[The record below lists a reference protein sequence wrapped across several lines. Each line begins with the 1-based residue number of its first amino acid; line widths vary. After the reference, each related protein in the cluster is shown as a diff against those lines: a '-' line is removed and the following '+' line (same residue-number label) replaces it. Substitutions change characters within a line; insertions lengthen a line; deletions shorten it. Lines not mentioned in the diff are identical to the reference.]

1 MNRTIMQILT
11 LVLLVLMQTGCSKD
25 VDSPSQEGNALKNNS
40 PTPVYQNIAIETD
53 QAIYKPGDEVVFS
66 LQAASYPAQTK
77 IRYKHLGKT
86 LNEVPF
92 SGLTWKWKLPS
103 TDFQGYLA
111 EVYASDGT
119 RETIFASIAIDASSS
134 WTRFPRY
141 GFLSDYSQLGD
152 DRIQSVMEN
161 LNRHHINGIQFY
173 DWHNKHHQP
182 MALEGSGPASK
193 WKDIGGRDIYYS
205 TVKKYIES
213 AHRLNMKAMF
223 YNLVFGAWENAEADG
238 VKKEWYVLKD
248 AQHMNREVMTLPKPP
263 FLSHIYWLDASN
275 TGWQKYIQNENRKI
289 YQHLDFD
296 GYHMDQ
302 LGDWG
307 MHYTYEGEALQVD
320 KTYKSFI
327 EAIKAE
333 QPSKFIAMNA
343 VNQYGQKYIAN
354 SPADFLYTEVWKPN
368 DTYADLAYVIQQN
381 DAFSNYSKN
390 TVLAAYMNYDLAE
403 KKGFFNT
410 ASVLMTNA
418 VIFAFGGSHLELGEH
433 MLGKEYFPNNNLSMK
448 DDLKEALVSYY
459 DFLVAYQNLLRDG
472 GTLNQVTVQSDDG
485 KLPLNNWPPSQGSAA
500 VVCKKVGNRQ
510 VLHFLNYIGSKT
522 MQWRD
527 NKGEQVAPA
536 QLNDC
541 KISVQTTQPVKKVWV
556 ASPDVAGAAS
566 RELSFISKDNQVTFI
581 LPELKYWSM
590 VVLEHE

>member
-1 MNRTIMQILT
+1 MNSTTMQIFT
-11 LVLLVLMQTGCSKD
+11 LVLLVLLQAGCSKNID
-25 VDSPSQEGNALKNNS
+25 TPSPEDNLLKENLPS
-40 PTPVYQNIAIETD
+40 PEFLNRYIKTD
-53 QAIYKPGDEVVFS
+53 KAVYKPGDEVLFT
-66 LQAASYPAQTK
+66 LQAASYSANAK

-86 LNEVPF
+86 LADVSLP
-92 SGLTWKWKLPS
+92 GLSWKWKLPE
-103 TDFQGYLA
+103 TDFQGYMA
-111 EVYASDGT
+111 EVYAGDGT
-119 RETIFASIAIDASSS
+119 RETIYASIAIDASSS

-141 GFLSDYSQLGD
+141 GFLSDYSQLSD
-152 DRIQSVMEN
+152 EYIQTVMEN

-182 MALEGSGPASK
+182 MAVDGSSPASK

-205 TVKKYIES
+205 TVKKYIEI
-213 AHRLNMKAMF
+213 AHQYNAKAMF
-223 YNLVFGAWENAEADG
+223 YNLVFGAWENAETDG
-238 VKKEWYVLKD
+238 VKKEWYIFKD
-248 AQHMNREVMTLPKPP
+248 AQHSNREVMTLPKPP

-289 YQHLDFD
+289 YQYLDFD

-307 MHYTYEGEALQVD
+307 MHYTYEGEPIQVD
-320 KTYKSFI
+320 KTYKPFI
-327 EAIKAE
+327 ESIKVE

-343 VNQYGQKYIAN
+343 VNQYGQKYIAT
-354 SPADFLYTEVWKPN
+354 SPADFLYTEVWAPN

-381 DAFSNYSKN
+381 DVYSNYSKN
-390 TVLAAYMNYDLAE
+390 TVLAAYMNYELAE

-418 VIFAFGGSHLELGEH
+418 VIFAFGGAHLELGEH

-472 GTLNQVTVQSDDG
+472 GALNQVSVQSEDG
-485 KLPLNNWPPSQGSAA
+485 NLSLNNWPPIQGSTA
-500 VVCKKVGNRQ
+500 VVCKKVGSRQ
-510 VLHFLNYIGSKT
+510 MLHFLNFTGSRT

-527 NKGEQVAPA
+527 NKGEQVTPV
-536 QLNDC
+536 QLKEC
-541 KISVQTTQPVKKVWV
+541 KIAVETDQPVKRVWV
-556 ASPDVAGAAS
+556 ASPDVAGAVS
-566 RELSFISKDNQVTFI
+566 RELNFICKDNKVIFV

-590 VVLEHE
+590 VVLEQ